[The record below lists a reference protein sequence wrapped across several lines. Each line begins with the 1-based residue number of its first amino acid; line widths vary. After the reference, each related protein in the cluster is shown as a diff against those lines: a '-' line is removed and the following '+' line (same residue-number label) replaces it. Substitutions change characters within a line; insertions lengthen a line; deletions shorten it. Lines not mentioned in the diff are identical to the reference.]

1 MKYRRRRAL
10 RRFSRALAWN
20 LVLALFGISMLVPF
34 FFALSTSL
42 KETGKEFTWPPQ
54 WIPRPPVWHNYVRAM
69 TVLPFHLFLENTLII
84 TLTATA
90 GAILTASLAGFAFA
104 RLRFPAR
111 NFLFALCLSSLML
124 PYAVTMIPQ
133 FILFKAVGWVDTL
146 LPLIVPAWFGGGAFF
161 IFLCRQFFMA
171 IPYEYDDAAR
181 IDGAGEW
188 QIWARVMLPLSRP
201 VLATIAVFSF
211 VNNWNDFMGPLI
223 YLHTMENRTIAVG
236 LRTYVG
242 MEGTDWNYLMAAA
255 VASTIPILILFFSA
269 QRYFVK
275 GVVMSGLSG
284 R

>member
-1 MKYRRRRAL
+1 VKPRHKIMIRNFGRET
-10 RRFSRALAWN
+10 AWH
-20 LVLALFGISMLVPF
+20 LVLGLFGISMLVPF
-34 FFALSTSL
+34 LFALSTSL

-54 WIPRPPVWHNYVRAM
+54 WIPDPVVWYNYVRAM
-69 TVLPFHLFLENTLII
+69 TVLPFHLFVKNTLII
-84 TLTATA
+84 TLSATA
-90 GAILTASLAGFAFA
+90 GSILTASLAGFAFA

-111 NFLFALCLSSLML
+111 TFLFGLCLSSMML

-133 FILFKAVGWVDTL
+133 FILFMALGWVNTL
-146 LPLIVPAWFGGGAFF
+146 LPLTVPSWFGGGAFF
-161 IFLCRQFFMA
+161 IFLCRQFFMT

-201 VLATIAVFSF
+201 VIATIAVFSF
-211 VNNWNDFMGPLI
+211 VNHWNDFMGPLI
-223 YLHTMENRTIAVG
+223 YLHSMEKRTIAVG
-236 LRTYVG
+236 LRTYLG

-269 QRYFVK
+269 QRYFIK
-275 GVVMSGLSG
+275 GVVMSGLAG